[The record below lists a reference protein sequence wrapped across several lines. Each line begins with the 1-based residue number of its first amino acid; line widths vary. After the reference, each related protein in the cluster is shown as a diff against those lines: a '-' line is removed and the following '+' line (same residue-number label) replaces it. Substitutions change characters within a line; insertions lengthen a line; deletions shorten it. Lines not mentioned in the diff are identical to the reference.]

1 MYTYI
6 YIHKYI
12 QRERHT
18 TDTYAQILCKY
29 IHRYGQIDRSLFT
42 MLMATPSL
50 RGVPAYDDEFATATL
65 QRGEVNPRLF
75 RLFKARR
82 VWLQLQY
89 LMYFVGQK
97 DLKPKRWFPV
107 YPSFHNKIA
116 GSWQLPV
123 IRGKNPLLLTPKDPK
138 TTESQ
143 PSVGAELHPE
153 AVRSHRFWG
162 DQQQVQLLSTS
173 LQLRFQPLENK
184 ITQYRTLIQKY
195 GSNEYNIVL
204 ETPAP
209 LVFVPPR
216 TLRFKTKIH
225 THPTRESRACSH
237 LVGIFF
243 SPRIC
248 LTNPKLGKWDL
259 TTLSVL
265 IAG

>member
-1 MYTYI
+1 MLDAHKYLYVCIYVYICIYVDVYIYIYVCVCVCPCKYMYTYI

-75 RLFKARR
+75 RLFKERR

-138 TTESQ
+138 RLNLN
-143 PSVGAELHPE
+143 PSEPIFEHHRR
-153 AVRSHRFWG
+153 RSHRFWG
-162 DQQQVQLLSTS
+162 QQQVQLLSTS
-173 LQLRFQPLENK
+173 WQLRFQPLEK
-184 ITQYRTLIQKY
+184 
-195 GSNEYNIVL
+195 
-204 ETPAP
+204 
-209 LVFVPPR
+209 
-216 TLRFKTKIH
+216 
-225 THPTRESRACSH
+225 
-237 LVGIFF
+237 
-243 SPRIC
+243 
-248 LTNPKLGKWDL
+248 
-259 TTLSVL
+259 
-265 IAG
+265 